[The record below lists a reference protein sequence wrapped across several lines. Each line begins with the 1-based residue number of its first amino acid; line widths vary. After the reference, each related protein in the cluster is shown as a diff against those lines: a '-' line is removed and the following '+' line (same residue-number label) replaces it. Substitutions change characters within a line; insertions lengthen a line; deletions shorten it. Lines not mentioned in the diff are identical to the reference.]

1 MAQLHAPASLTG
13 RHFNA
18 FKDVHRVNILGLVYT
33 SHDAGLALLTDGR
46 PRIILEEER
55 FNRSKHTL
63 KYPRLAMDE
72 VFGAQSDLKLSDI
85 DVITAPWDQARIRRS
100 IFNAVTAQMPASL
113 NLLRNA
119 AHPTHTTGL
128 LSLPFRLRI
137 GLLGQYGLKKQP
149 PIVQVGHHES
159 HAGIFFVSPFE
170 EATILV
176 TDGYG
181 DDGATS
187 AWTGRGNK
195 IEKQWSDPMFDSL
208 GMLYTGVSEHLG
220 FKFTEEGTVMALAA
234 LGTPAYKDKFKDL
247 IQLLPEGRVAIN
259 KSYIKY
265 DTHGLIEPF
274 KPKFYGLFGPR
285 RKRDEPLTEHHHNIA
300 WALQHWTEEALLHMT
315 RELYRLHKS
324 KNLVIS
330 GGVALNCVANA
341 RILNET
347 DFERVWVPPV
357 ASDTGVSFGS
367 TLYHWHN
374 TLGNKRDFELTHAFY
389 GKGFTDAEIVAALD
403 AAGLKY
409 ERMNESELLK
419 RVAKDLSEQKIVGWF
434 QGRAE
439 IGPRALGNRSIL
451 SSASSN
457 AMKDLINAR
466 IKHREAFR
474 PFAPVV
480 LIEHLSEYFEY
491 DHPDPFMTMAPKIRA
506 DKLGV
511 IPAAA
516 HVDGTGRIQT
526 IDRKANP
533 RYYGV
538 IEEYAKL
545 TGVHVILNTSFNRQ
559 EPVVNAPAEAIS
571 CYLRTDM
578 DRVVLGDF
586 YVQDRNPASIQRA
599 FETFGK
605 KV

>member
-1 MAQLHAPASLTG
+1 
-13 RHFNA
+13 
-18 FKDVHRVNILGLVYT
+18 
-33 SHDAGLALLTDGR
+33 
-46 PRIILEEER
+46 
-55 FNRSKHTL
+55 
-63 KYPRLAMDE
+63 
-72 VFGAQSDLKLSDI
+72 VFFA
-85 DVITAPWDQARIRRS
+85 
-100 IFNAVTAQMPASL
+100 
-113 NLLRNA
+113 
-119 AHPTHTTGL
+119 
-128 LSLPFRLRI
+128 
-137 GLLGQYGLKKQP
+137 
-149 PIVQVGHHES
+149 
-159 HAGIFFVSPFE
+159 SPFE

-176 TDGYG
+176 ADGYG

-187 AWTGRGNK
+187 AWKGRGNK
-195 IEKQWSDPMFDSL
+195 IERQWSDPMFDSL
-208 GMLYTGVSEHLG
+208 GMLYTCVSEHLG
-220 FKFTEEGTVMALAA
+220 FPFFQEGTVMALAA
-234 LGTPAYKDKFKDL
+234 MGGPAYKDRFKDL
-247 IQLLPEGRVAIN
+247 IHLLPGGRIQIN
-259 KSYIKY
+259 KSYINY
-265 DTHGLIEPF
+265 PTHGLIEPF
-274 KPKFYGLFGPR
+274 KPKWYAAFGPR
-285 RKRDEPLTEHHHNIA
+285 RKSSEPLTEHHHNIA
-300 WALQHWTEEALLHMT
+300 WALQHWTEEALLHIT
-315 RELYRLHKS
+315 RELYRVHKN

-341 RILNET
+341 RILRDT

-357 ASDTGVSFGS
+357 ASDTGVCFGS
-367 TLYHWHN
+367 ALYHWHN

-389 GKGFTDAEIVAALD
+389 GKDYSDAEVTSALD

-409 ERMNESELLK
+409 ERMEEDALLK

-451 SSASSN
+451 SSATSN

-480 LIEHLSEYFEY
+480 LIERLGEFFEY
-491 DHPDPFMTMAPKIRA
+491 EHPDPFMTVAPKIRP
-506 DKLGV
+506 DKVAL

-538 IEEYAKL
+538 IEEYAKI
-545 TGVHVILNTSFNRQ
+545 TGIPVILNTSFNRQ

-578 DRVVLGDF
+578 DRVVLGNY
-586 YVQDRNPASIQRA
+586 YVSDRNPDAIKRA
-599 FETFGK
+599 FEVFK
-605 KV
+605 KVA

>member
-1 MAQLHAPASLTG
+1 M
-13 RHFNA
+13 
-18 FKDVHRVNILGLVYT
+18 NILGLVYT
-33 SHDAGLALLTDGR
+33 SHDAGLALLTDGK
-46 PRIILEEER
+46 PNIILEEER
-55 FNRSKHTL
+55 FNRIKHTL
-63 KYPRLAMDE
+63 KYPRMSMDA
-72 VFGAQSDLKLSDI
+72 VFGAGGLMKLSDV
-85 DVITAPWDQARIRRS
+85 DVITCPWNMKRIRRS
-100 IFNAVTAQMPASL
+100 LLGAVFGDMPASL
-113 NLLRNA
+113 NLLRPE
-119 AHPTHTTGL
+119 AHRTHT
-128 LSLPFRLRI
+128 I
-137 GLLGQYGLKKQP
+137 GLLNVPNRLRLGLWSQFGVGKLP

-159 HAGIFFVSPFE
+159 HASVFFVSPFE
-170 EATILV
+170 EATVLV

-195 IEKQWSDPMFDSL
+195 IEKQWSDPMFESL
-208 GMLYTGVSEHLG
+208 GMLYTCVSEHLG
-220 FKFTEEGTVMALAA
+220 FPFFQEGTVMALAA
-234 LGTPAYKDKFKDL
+234 MGEPAYKDKFKDL
-247 IQLLPEGRVAIN
+247 IRLLPGGRIQIN
-259 KSYIKY
+259 KDYIQY
-265 DTHGLIEPF
+265 PTHGLIEPF
-274 KPKFYGLFGPR
+274 KPKFYAVFGPR
-285 RKRDEPLTEHHHNIA
+285 RKSSEPLTQHHHNIA

-315 RELYRLHKS
+315 RELQRVQKS

-341 RILNET
+341 RILRET

-357 ASDTGVSFGS
+357 ASDTGVCFGS
-367 TLYHWHN
+367 ALYHWHN
-374 TLGNKRDFELTHAFY
+374 TLGNTRDFELTHAFY
-389 GKGFTDAEIVAALD
+389 GKGFSDGEITAALD

-409 ERMNESELLK
+409 ERMEEGALLK
-419 RVAKDLSEQKIVGWF
+419 RVAQDLADMRIVGWF

-451 SSASSN
+451 SSATTN
-457 AMKDLINAR
+457 KMKDLINAR

-480 LIEHLSEYFEY
+480 LIERLNEFFEY
-491 DHPDPFMTMAPKIRA
+491 EHPDPFMTVAPMIRK
-506 DKLGV
+506 DKVAL

-538 IEEYAKL
+538 IEEYAKI
-545 TGVHVILNTSFNRQ
+545 TGIPVILNTSFNRQ

-578 DRVVLGDF
+578 DRLVLGDF
-586 YVQDRNPASIQRA
+586 YITDRNEAAVNRA
-599 FETFGK
+599 FAAFDK
-605 KV
+605 AA

>member
-1 MAQLHAPASLTG
+1 M
-13 RHFNA
+13 
-18 FKDVHRVNILGLVYT
+18 NILGLVYT
-33 SHDAGLALLTDGR
+33 SHDAGLAVLSDGK

-55 FNRSKHTL
+55 FNRIKHTM
-63 KYPRLAMDE
+63 KFPRQALDC
-72 VFGAQSDLKLSDI
+72 VFGPGGDLKLSDI
-85 DVITAPWDQARIRRS
+85 DVMTVPWDQKRIVRSLAGAVLAR
-100 IFNAVTAQMPASL
+100 APASF

-128 LSLPFRLRI
+128 VNLPMRLRL
-137 GLLGQYGLKKQP
+137 GLLSQYGFKKQP
-149 PIVQVGHHES
+149 PLVQVGHHES
-159 HAGIFFVSPFE
+159 HASIYFVSPFE
-170 EATILV
+170 EASILV

-187 AWTGRGNK
+187 AWTGRGNR
-195 IEKQWSDPMFDSL
+195 IEKQWTDPMFDSL
-208 GMLYTGVSEHLG
+208 GMLYTCVTEHLG
-220 FKFTEEGTVMALAA
+220 FKFAEEGTVMALAA
-234 LGTPAYKDKFKDL
+234 LGTPAYSDKFKD
-247 IQLLPEGRVAIN
+247 IIRLLPEGRIAIN
-259 KSYIKY
+259 KSYIGY

-274 KPKFYGLFGPR
+274 SRKFYDVFGPR
-285 RKRDEPLTEHHHNIA
+285 RKREEPLTEHHHNIA

-315 RELYRLHKS
+315 RQMQRLHKS

-341 RILNET
+341 RILRET

-357 ASDTGVSFGS
+357 ASDTGVCFGS
-367 TLYHWHN
+367 TLYHWHQ
-374 TLGNKRDFELTHAFY
+374 TLGKPRAFEMTHAFY
-389 GKGFTDAEIVAALD
+389 GKDYSDAEIVAALD

-409 ERMNESELLK
+409 QRMAEDDLLK
-419 RVAKDLSEQKIVGWF
+419 RAAQDLSEQKIVGWF

-451 SSASSN
+451 SSATTN

-480 LIEHLSEYFEY
+480 LIERMAEYFEY
-491 DHPDPFMTMAPKIRA
+491 EHPDPFMTMAPRIRPEKIA
-506 DKLGV
+506 E

-526 IDRKANP
+526 IDRAANP

-538 IEEYAKL
+538 IEEYAKI
-545 TGVHVILNTSFNRQ
+545 TGIPVILNTSFNRQ

-578 DRVVLGDF
+578 DRLVLGDF
-586 YVQDRNPASIQRA
+586 YISDRNPAAIERA
-599 FETFGK
+599 FAAFK
-605 KV
+605 KVA

>member
-1 MAQLHAPASLTG
+1 M
-13 RHFNA
+13 
-18 FKDVHRVNILGLVYT
+18 NILGLVYT
-33 SHDAGLALLTDGR
+33 SHDAGLALLTAGR

-55 FNRSKHTL
+55 FNRIKHTL
-63 KYPRLAMDE
+63 KYPRLAMDD
-72 VFGAQSDLKLSDI
+72 VFGAHSDLKLSDI

-128 LSLPFRLRI
+128 VSLPFRLRL
-137 GLLGQYGLKKQP
+137 GLLGQYGIKYGLMGTP

-159 HAGIFFVSPFE
+159 HAAIFFASPFE

-208 GMLYTGVSEHLG
+208 GMLYTAVSEHLG

-247 IQLLPEGRVAIN
+247 IQLLPEGRIAIN

-274 KPKFYGLFGPR
+274 KPKFYALFGPR
-285 RKRDEPLTEHHHNIA
+285 RKREEPITEHHHNIA

-315 RELYRLHKS
+315 RELYRVNKS

-374 TLGNKRDFELTHAFY
+374 TLGNKREFELTHAFY
-389 GKGFTDAEIVAALD
+389 GKEFTDAEIVAALN
-403 AAGLKY
+403 AADLKY
-409 ERMNESELLK
+409 ERMSEGDLLR

-506 DKLGV
+506 DKLSV

-559 EPVVNAPAEAIS
+559 EPVVNSPAEAIS

-586 YVQDRNPASIQRA
+586 YVQDRNPEAIKRA
-599 FETFGK
+599 FATFAK
-605 KV
+605 KA